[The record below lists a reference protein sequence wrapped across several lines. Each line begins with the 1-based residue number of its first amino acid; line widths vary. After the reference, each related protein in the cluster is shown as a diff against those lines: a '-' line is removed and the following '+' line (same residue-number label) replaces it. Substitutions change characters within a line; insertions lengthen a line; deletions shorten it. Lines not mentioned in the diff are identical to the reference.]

1 MFSHVFIGTN
11 DFERTF
17 RLYAALMETLGN
29 PLRFCDRERP
39 WAGWQSDPGPRPL
52 LLVGAP
58 YDGNPHAAGNGQMV
72 ALTAA
77 DRATVDLAYQTALDH
92 GAMPEGAPGLRPEYH
107 AHYYAAYFRDTEGN
121 KICVVCHDPAPAVE
135 PQS

>member
-29 PLRFCDRERP
+29 PLRFCDRQRP
-39 WAGWQSDPGPRPL
+39 WAGWQSHPGPRPL
-52 LLVGAP
+52 LLIGAP

-72 ALTAA
+72 ALMAV
-77 DRATVDLAYQTALDH
+77 DRATVDLAYRAALDH
-92 GAMPEGAPGLRPEYH
+92 GATADGAPGLRPEYH
-107 AHYYAAYFRDTEGN
+107 ADYYAAYFRDLDGN
-121 KICVVCHDPAPAVE
+121 KICIVCHDPE
-135 PQS
+135 TESR

>member
-11 DFERTF
+11 QFERTF
-17 RLYAALMETLGN
+17 PLYAALMETLGH

-39 WAGWQSDPGPRPL
+39 WAGWQSHPGPRPL
-52 LLVGAP
+52 LLIGAP

-72 ALTAA
+72 ALAAA
-77 DRATVDLAYQTALDH
+77 DRATVDLPYQAALDH
-92 GAMPEGAPGLRPEYH
+92 GASAEGAPGLRPEYH

-121 KICVVCHDPAPAVE
+121 KICVVSHHAEGPSAG
-135 PQS
+135 

>member
-11 DFERTF
+11 QFERTF
-17 RLYAALMETLGN
+17 RLYAALMETLGH

-39 WAGWQSDPGPRPL
+39 WAGWQSHPGPRPL
-52 LLVGAP
+52 LLIGAP

-72 ALTAA
+72 ALAAA
-77 DRATVDLAYQTALDH
+77 DRATVDLAYQAALDH
-92 GAMPEGAPGLRPEYH
+92 GASAEGAPGLRPEYH

-121 KICVVCHDPAPAVE
+121 KICVVCHEPGPAVQ
-135 PQS
+135 PQP